1 RTTVDYDAA
10 GSIIPTKRFLNK
22 PHIARCL
29 GNSTGVHAIDPAT
42 GRMLTAKLQHNRH
55 KHPPH
60 SSHIKS
66 KPDLNTTLPVRQT
79 ASIFKQ
85 PVTKVTNHPTNK
97 VKTDPHKAL
106 DQPKQLFW
114 EKKLSGLN
122 AFDIAEELVKS
133 MDLPKGLQ
141 GVGPV
146 CSDRSLISAITSA
159 LHTSPKPVTGQHTS
173 AVEKNPGVWL
183 NTTQPL
189 CKAFMVTD
197 DDIRKQEDMVHNV
210 RRRLEKALMADM
222 LAHLEDKTAESKSL
236 TTSTTMD
243 VDE

>member
-1 RTTVDYDAA
+1 
-10 GSIIPTKRFLNK
+10 
-22 PHIARCL
+22 
-29 GNSTGVHAIDPAT
+29 
-42 GRMLTAKLQHNRH
+42 MLTAKLQHNRH

-60 SSHIKS
+60 NSHI
-66 KPDLNTTLPVRQT
+66 R
-79 ASIFKQ
+79 
-85 PVTKVTNHPTNK
+85 
-97 VKTDPHKAL
+97 
-106 DQPKQLFW
+106 LFW

-222 LAHLEDKTAESKSL
+222 LAHLEDRTAEAKSL
-236 TTSTTMD
+236 NASTIME
-243 VDE
+243 VDQ

>member
-1 RTTVDYDAA
+1 MSFCLEVNCV
-10 GSIIPTKRFLNK
+10 FLLCFLS
-22 PHIARCL
+22 P
-29 GNSTGVHAIDPAT
+29 
-42 GRMLTAKLQHNRH
+42 
-55 KHPPH
+55 
-60 SSHIKS
+60 
-66 KPDLNTTLPVRQT
+66 
-79 ASIFKQ
+79 
-85 PVTKVTNHPTNK
+85 
-97 VKTDPHKAL
+97 
-106 DQPKQLFW
+106 QLFW

-141 GVGPV
+141 GETGDAFLCCTRYNIRQRVISLGLIRASSLFSPGVGPV

-197 DDIRKQEDMVHNV
+197 DDIR
-210 RRRLEKALMADM
+210 
-222 LAHLEDKTAESKSL
+222 
-236 TTSTTMD
+236 
-243 VDE
+243 